1 MEPDVNTNIL
11 GILHLKNAQEIQ
23 QKRKKNNKKYTQITE
38 EIPKPPPFS
47 SVEKNNHNTLLDHE
61 NQVKKSK
68 LLNGTQQSIQTETMW
83 VHCVL

>member
-11 GILHLKNAQEIQ
+11 GILHLKNATKQEIQ

-47 SVEKNNHNTLLDHE
+47 SV
-61 NQVKKSK
+61 
-68 LLNGTQQSIQTETMW
+68 
-83 VHCVL
+83 